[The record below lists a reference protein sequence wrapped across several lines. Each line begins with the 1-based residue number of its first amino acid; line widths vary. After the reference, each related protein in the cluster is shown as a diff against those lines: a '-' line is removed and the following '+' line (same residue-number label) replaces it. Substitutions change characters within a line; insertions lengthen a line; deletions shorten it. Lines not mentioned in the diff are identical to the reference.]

1 MSENRESLRSLF
13 SGMAGLVRVSFLS
26 AIVPLLAL
34 LLVTRSASALE
45 ESHIQQIEA
54 AVVKHIC
61 AERDWLDCWGEEPGR
76 CEKIIAPVAKTC
88 LEQYLPAVKESVQ
101 FDQAEAIGLKIITCL
116 NREFGGSRPFGKKTT
131 PECSQVPQ
139 HLQ

>member
-1 MSENRESLRSLF
+1 MSENRESVRSLF
-13 SGMAGLVRVSFLS
+13 KMAGLVRGAFL
-26 AIVPLLAL
+26 ATILPLLVVVL
-34 LLVTRSASALE
+34 LARSAAALE

-61 AERDWLDCWGEEPGR
+61 SEREWLDCWGEQPSN

-88 LEQYLPAVKESVQ
+88 LEQYLPAVRESVQ
-101 FDQAEAIGLKIITCL
+101 YDQAQTIGLKIITCL
-116 NREFGGSRPFGKKTT
+116 NQEFGSNRPFGKKDS
-131 PECSQVPQ
+131 PECLQVPQ